1 MEHVEVEENGYASV
15 SGYLRMVRDTAGPY
29 GAKLVF
35 IGNGGSAAIASHMA
49 TDFQKT
55 GGMQALCFNDPA
67 SLTCISND
75 IGYDSVFRLPL
86 KHHARVGDV
95 LFAISSSG
103 NSASIVKSVELA
115 TSLHMNVVTLSGFK
129 DDNKIRGKGG
139 VNFYVP
145 SFSYGVVE
153 TVHMAI
159 LHSVLDEVVNASIT

>member
-1 MEHVEVEENGYASV
+1 
-15 SGYLRMVRDTAGPY
+15 
-29 GAKLVF
+29 
-35 IGNGGSAAIASHMA
+35 
-49 TDFQKT
+49 
-55 GGMQALCFNDPA
+55 MQALCFNDPA